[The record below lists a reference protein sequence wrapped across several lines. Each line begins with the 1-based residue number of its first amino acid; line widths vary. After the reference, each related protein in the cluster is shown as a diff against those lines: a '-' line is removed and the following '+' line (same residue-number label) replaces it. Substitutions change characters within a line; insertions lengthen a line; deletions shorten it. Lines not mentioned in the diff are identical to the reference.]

1 MITISLKHYFPPDL
15 TSTRTYERYPV
26 TYDLVIKNGTVID
39 PSQKICE
46 KKDIAVA
53 GGKIADVNNYISDGN
68 SHDVIEA
75 EGLLVAPGLVDL
87 HVHVWWGVAHLAIEA
102 DPACVYRGVT
112 TAIDAGSSG
121 SNTIAGFHRYVIDQ
135 AHTRVLAF
143 LHISGMGQ
151 LDNNIGELEDIR
163 WARVEQAIEAAEL
176 HSDVIV
182 GIKVRLTEN
191 IVGSNDL
198 IALKRALEAGQELNK
213 PVMIHIGGSVNQV
226 EEFLEQLRPG
236 DIVTHSFT
244 GRPHGILDNNNKV
257 IDAAWDAMNRGVI
270 FDVGHGAGSFSF
282 PVAEACLEQGLG
294 PGTVSSDVHRYNIRG
309 PVFDLMTTLSKY
321 IHLGYSIGDAIAL
334 GSSIPS
340 AAVGLPD
347 NIGTLKIGADAD
359 IAIIEHRKGP
369 ITFSDADGNERNGN
383 QLLLPVETLRKG
395 KRFNPQHSAHPNLLG
410 HPHRH

>member
-1 MITISLKHYFPPDL
+1 M
-15 TSTRTYERYPV
+15 

-39 PSQKICE
+39 PSQKTCE

-53 GGKIADVNNYISDGN
+53 GGKIAAVENYISDGN

>member
-1 MITISLKHYFPPDL
+1 M
-15 TSTRTYERYPV
+15 

-39 PSQKICE
+39 PSQKTCE

-53 GGKIADVNNYISDGN
+53 GGKIAAVENYISDGN

-75 EGLLVAPGLVDL
+75 EGLLVTPGLVDL

-198 IALKRALEAGQELNK
+198 IALKRALEVGQELNK

>member
-1 MITISLKHYFPPDL
+1 M
-15 TSTRTYERYPV
+15 

-39 PSQKICE
+39 PAQGIIE
-46 KKDIAVA
+46 KKDVAIA
-53 GGKIADVNNYISDGN
+53 GGKIATVENYISDGN

-75 EGLLVAPGLVDL
+75 EGLLVTPGLVDL

-121 SNTIAGFHRYVIDQ
+121 SNTIAGFHRYVINQ

-151 LDNNIGELEDIR
+151 LDNDIGELEDIR
-163 WARVEQAIEAAEL
+163 WARVEQAVEAAKL

-198 IALKRALEAGQELNK
+198 IALERALEAGQELSK
-213 PVMIHIGGSVNQV
+213 PVMIHIGGSVNQF
-226 EEFLEQLRPG
+226 EQFLEKLRPG

-257 IDAAWDAMNRGVI
+257 VDAAWDAMDRGVI

-282 PVAEACLEQGLG
+282 PVAEACMEQGLG

-321 IHLGYSIGDAIAL
+321 IYLGYAIDDALAL
-334 GSSIPS
+334 GSSKPS
-340 AAVGLPD
+340 EAVGLPD
-347 NIGTLKIGADAD
+347 NIGTLKVGADAD
-359 IAIIEHRKGP
+359 IAIIEHREGP
-369 ITFSDADGNERNGN
+369 VTFSDADGNERIGN

-395 KRFNPQHSAHPNLLG
+395 RRFNPQHSAHPDLLG
-410 HPHRH
+410 HSHRA

>member
-1 MITISLKHYFPPDL
+1 MTISLKHYSPPDL

-39 PSQKICE
+39 PSQKTCE

-53 GGKIADVNNYISDGN
+53 GGKIAAVENYISDGN

-75 EGLLVAPGLVDL
+75 EGLLVTPGLVDL

>member
-1 MITISLKHYFPPDL
+1 M
-15 TSTRTYERYPV
+15 

-39 PSQKICE
+39 PSQKTCE

-53 GGKIADVNNYISDGN
+53 GGKIAAVENYISDGN

-75 EGLLVAPGLVDL
+75 EGLLVTPGLVDL

-226 EEFLEQLRPG
+226 EEILEQLRPG

>member
-1 MITISLKHYFPPDL
+1 
-15 TSTRTYERYPV
+15 V
-26 TYDLVIKNGTVID
+26 TYVLVIKKGTVID
-39 PSQKICE
+39 PSQKTCE

-53 GGKIADVNNYISDGN
+53 GGKIAAVENYISDGN

-75 EGLLVAPGLVDL
+75 EGLLVTPGLVDL

-163 WARVEQAIEAAEL
+163 WARVEQAIEAAQL

>member
-1 MITISLKHYFPPDL
+1 M
-15 TSTRTYERYPV
+15 

-39 PSQKICE
+39 PSQKTCE

-53 GGKIADVNNYISDGN
+53 GGKIAAVENYISDGN

-75 EGLLVAPGLVDL
+75 EGLLVTPGLVDL

-257 IDAAWDAMNRGVI
+257 IDAAWDAMN
-270 FDVGHGAGSFSF
+270 
-282 PVAEACLEQGLG
+282 
-294 PGTVSSDVHRYNIRG
+294 
-309 PVFDLMTTLSKY
+309 LSL
-321 IHLGYSIGDAIAL
+321 IHI
-334 GSSIPS
+334 
-340 AAVGLPD
+340 
-347 NIGTLKIGADAD
+347 
-359 IAIIEHRKGP
+359 
-369 ITFSDADGNERNGN
+369 
-383 QLLLPVETLRKG
+383 
-395 KRFNPQHSAHPNLLG
+395 
-410 HPHRH
+410 

>member
-1 MITISLKHYFPPDL
+1 M
-15 TSTRTYERYPV
+15 

-39 PSQKICE
+39 PSQETCE

-53 GGKIADVNNYISDGN
+53 GGKIAAVENYISDGN

-75 EGLLVAPGLVDL
+75 EGLLVTPGLVDL

-121 SNTIAGFHRYVIDQ
+121 SNTISGFHRYVIDQ
-135 AHTRVLAF
+135 ADTRVLAF

-151 LDNNIGELEDIR
+151 LDNDIGELEDIR
-163 WARVEQAIEAAEL
+163 WARVEQAVEAAKL

-198 IALKRALEAGQELNK
+198 IALERALEAGQELSK

-321 IHLGYSIGDAIAL
+321 IHLGYSIEDAVAL

-347 NIGTLKIGADAD
+347 NIGTLKVGADAD

-369 ITFSDADGNERNGN
+369 VTFSDADGNERSGT

-410 HPHRH
+410 HSHSA

>member
-1 MITISLKHYFPPDL
+1 
-15 TSTRTYERYPV
+15 V

-39 PSQKICE
+39 PSQKTCE

-53 GGKIADVNNYISDGN
+53 GGKIAAVENYISDGN

-75 EGLLVAPGLVDL
+75 EGLLVTPGLVDL

>member
-1 MITISLKHYFPPDL
+1 M
-15 TSTRTYERYPV
+15 

-39 PSQKICE
+39 PAQGIIE
-46 KKDIAVA
+46 KKDVAIA
-53 GGKIADVNNYISDGN
+53 GGKIATVENYISDGN

-75 EGLLVAPGLVDL
+75 EGLLVTSGLVDL

-121 SNTIAGFHRYVIDQ
+121 SNTIAGFHRYVITQ

-151 LDNNIGELEDIR
+151 LDNDIGELEDIR
-163 WARVEQAIEAAEL
+163 WARVEKAVEAAKL

-182 GIKVRLTEN
+182 GIKVRLTEG
-191 IVGSNDL
+191 IVGKNDMV
-198 IALKRALEAGQELNK
+198 ALDRALEAGKELNK
-213 PVMIHIGGSVNQV
+213 PVMIHIGGSIHSFD
-226 EEFLEQLRPG
+226 EFLEKLRPG

-244 GRPHGILDNNNKV
+244 GNPHGILDNNNKV
-257 IDAAWDAMNRGVI
+257 IDAAWDAMKRGII
-270 FDVGHGAGSFSF
+270 FDVGHGAGSFAF
-282 PVAEACLEQGLG
+282 PVAEACLEQGLD
-294 PGTVSSDVHRYNIRG
+294 PGTVSSDVHRYNVRG

-321 IHLGYSIGDAIAL
+321 IHLGYSIKDALAF
-334 GSSIPS
+334 GTTKPA

-347 NIGTLKIGADAD
+347 HIGTLKVGADAD
-359 IAIIEHRKGP
+359 IAVIQHREGSV
-369 ITFSDADGNERNGN
+369 TFTDALGNERAGN

-395 KRFNPQHSAHPNLLG
+395 RRFNPIHSTHPNLVG
-410 HPHRH
+410 HPHTH

>member
-1 MITISLKHYFPPDL
+1 M
-15 TSTRTYERYPV
+15 
-26 TYDLVIKNGTVID
+26 ID
-39 PSQKICE
+39 PAQGIIE
-46 KKDIAVA
+46 KKDVAIA
-53 GGKIADVNNYISDGN
+53 GGKITAVENYISDGN

-121 SNTIAGFHRYVIDQ
+121 SNTIAGFHRYVINQ

-151 LDNNIGELEDIR
+151 LDNDIGELEDIR
-163 WARVEQAIEAAEL
+163 WARVEQAVEAAKL

-198 IALKRALEAGQELNK
+198 IALERALEAGQELSK
-213 PVMIHIGGSVNQV
+213 PVMIHIGGSVNQF
-226 EEFLEQLRPG
+226 EQFLEKLRPG

-257 IDAAWDAMNRGVI
+257 VDAAWDAMNRGVI

-282 PVAEACLEQGLG
+282 PVAEACMEQGLG

-321 IHLGYSIGDAIAL
+321 IYLGYAIDDALAL
-334 GSSIPS
+334 GSSKPS
-340 AAVGLPD
+340 EAVGLPD
-347 NIGTLKIGADAD
+347 NIGTLKVGADAD
-359 IAIIEHRKGP
+359 IAIIEHREGP
-369 ITFSDADGNERNGN
+369 ITFSDADGNERVGN

-395 KRFNPQHSAHPNLLG
+395 RRFNPQYSAHPGLLG
-410 HPHRH
+410 HSHKA

>member
-1 MITISLKHYFPPDL
+1 M
-15 TSTRTYERYPV
+15 
-26 TYDLVIKNGTVID
+26 ID
-39 PSQKICE
+39 PSQKTCE

-53 GGKIADVNNYISDGN
+53 GGKIAAVENYISDGN

-75 EGLLVAPGLVDL
+75 EGLLVTPGLVDL

>member
-1 MITISLKHYFPPDL
+1 M
-15 TSTRTYERYPV
+15 

-39 PSQKICE
+39 PSQKTCE

-53 GGKIADVNNYISDGN
+53 GGKIAAVENYISDGN

-257 IDAAWDAMNRGVI
+257 IDAAWDAMKRGVI